1 MRSRE
6 KRSFLAGAGVRV
18 RIGGGAI
25 LPSQTL
31 RTRHVLSYAE
41 VLSFSTVALLH
52 VSTEE
57 FTSCLI
63 WIIELFI
70 ERISVSVALSPLVLA
85 FVKIRQVTDVRS
97 FWATAHVTTRFLS
110 DINRFSAAL
119 GLIAQIDFRF
129 PPRAGRSC
137 PPLAHRLRLGL
148 LLISP
153 RCLNRSGESTQ
164 TDDRMAATATAEPP
178 AKLLAKRQQLS
189 LSGQCMRQRDHNA
202 VKSAT

>member
-1 MRSRE
+1 MSASNGCML
-6 KRSFLAGAGVRV
+6 KC
-18 RIGGGAI
+18 
-25 LPSQTL
+25 
-31 RTRHVLSYAE
+31 
-41 VLSFSTVALLH
+41 
-52 VSTEE
+52 E
-57 FTSCLI
+57 FTESRKSANRLRWCAIARRHAYSLCAA
-63 WIIELFI
+63 
-70 ERISVSVALSPLVLA
+70 ISVSVALSPLVLA

-164 TDDRMAATATAEPP
+164 TDDRLAATATA
-178 AKLLAKRQQLS
+178 
-189 LSGQCMRQRDHNA
+189 
-202 VKSAT
+202 